1 MISGF
6 LFAQSVAAAH
16 VCPLAA
22 PHAAAAGHVA
32 TSTQAPMP
40 PSCAGMATPPD
51 STSTANAC
59 ESHCSV
65 GQSSDVQALA
75 WVAALG
81 LPQALRLR
89 VPDRGVPDARAA
101 IWFSSLR
108 SAPPLSLLFGHFLI

>member
-16 VCPLAA
+16 VCPLTAEHVAA
-22 PHAAAAGHVA
+22 GGHVA
-32 TSTQAPMP
+32 TSTQAPMTP
-40 PSCAGMATPPD
+40 GCAGMAAPAD

-65 GQSSDVQALA
+65 GQPSDVHALA

-81 LPQALRLR
+81 LPPALRLR
-89 VPDRGVPDARAA
+89 VPDRHVPDARAA
-101 IWFSSLR
+101 LWFSSLR